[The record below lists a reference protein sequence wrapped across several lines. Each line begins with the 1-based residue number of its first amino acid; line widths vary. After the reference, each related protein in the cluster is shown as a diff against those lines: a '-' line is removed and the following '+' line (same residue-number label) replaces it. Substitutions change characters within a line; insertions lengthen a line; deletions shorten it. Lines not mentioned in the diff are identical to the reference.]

1 VVRLFVPGWPVR
13 AKMFEADVSSVEQ
26 DLALLYLA
34 NPGVNEV
41 LQTGRL
47 FTDASGADVV
57 SPNSLQCR
65 TT

>member
-1 VVRLFVPGWPVR
+1 
-13 AKMFEADVSSVEQ
+13 MFEANVSSVER

-34 NPGVNEV
+34 NSGANEV

-57 SPNSLQCR
+57 SPNSLQR
-65 TT
+65 RIT